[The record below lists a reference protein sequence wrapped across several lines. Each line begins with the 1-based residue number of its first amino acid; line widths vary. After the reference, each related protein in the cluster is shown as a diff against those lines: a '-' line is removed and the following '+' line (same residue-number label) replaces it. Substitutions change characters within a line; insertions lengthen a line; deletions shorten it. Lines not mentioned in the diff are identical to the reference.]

1 MLGYPYTKNQTR
13 GKNINMLA
21 EYKKRADIGMGL
33 GFLLWIVL
41 PICGA
46 VLLKSQQLPSYFWF
60 LFPALFCGG
69 IFLFIWGCTCYA
81 KGKGYGRPVGLLGFL
96 NLIGLLILLSL
107 PEKDHISLPT
117 IEDIEKAEI
126 E

>member
-1 MLGYPYTKNQTR
+1 MLGYPYTKNLTR
-13 GKNINMLA
+13 GRHINMLA
-21 EYKKRADIGMGL
+21 EYKKKANIGVGL

-46 VLLKSQQLPSYFWF
+46 ALLKSQQLPSYFRF
-60 LFPALFCGG
+60 LFPALLCGG

-81 KGKGYGRPVGLLGFL
+81 KGKGYGRAIGLLGFL
-96 NLIGLLILLSL
+96 NLIGLLILLGL
-107 PEKDHISLPT
+107 PDKHLISLPT